1 MSEEKLSFQA
11 EVAKLLDIVAH
22 SLYSEKEVFLRELI
36 SNASDACDRLR
47 YEALTRPELL
57 EGDGSFRILLSLDK
71 EAGTLTIADNGIG
84 MNRAELVENLG
95 TIARSGTAAFVAA
108 AAGGDAAKEGEGG
121 KEAPSLIGQFG
132 VGFYSAFMVAD
143 RVEVVSRKAGEA
155 EAWRWSSDGKGSFTI
170 AEAELAARGTRITL
184 HLSEAGKEFLD
195 PARLRGI
202 VKRYSDHIAIPIELE
217 GAGKAET
224 LNQAS
229 ALWTRPKSEIS
240 ELQYKEFYRHVA
252 HSFDDPWLTLHYRAE
267 GKLDYSALLYVPGT
281 PPFDLFHPERKG
293 HLRLYVKRVFIT
305 DDCPE
310 LLPSWLRFLRGI
322 VDSEDLPLNVSR
334 EMLQKNPLLARIRSG
349 LLKRVLDTLEKRAKE
364 DAEDY
369 AKFWGNFGAVVKE
382 GIYEEAGERER
393 ILGLARFRST
403 AESGLVG
410 LESYVGRMKE
420 GQEAIYYITG
430 EELDALAK
438 SPQLEGFRAKGI
450 EVLLMTDPVDG
461 FWLSSVEGYK
471 EKPFKS
477 VTRGGADLAK
487 IKGGAEA
494 KALAPEKDSEAGA
507 VSGLVALF
515 KLTLKDAVKDVRAS
529 ERLTDSAVCLVAD
542 EGDMDMHLERI
553 LRQHKQLG
561 GQSKRILELNP
572 RHPLIKELVRHLSA
586 KGSDERL
593 ADYAYLLLDQARI
606 VEGETPPDPA
616 AFSRRLANVLE
627 RGLAA

>member
-11 EVAKLLDIVAH
+11 EVKKLLDIVAH

-47 YEALTRPELL
+47 YEALTTPELL
-57 EGDGSFRILLSLDK
+57 EGDSGFRIVIALDK
-71 EAGTLTIADNGIG
+71 EAGTLAISDNGIG
-84 MNRAELVENLG
+84 MSRAELVENLG
-95 TIARSGTAAFVAA
+95 TIARSGTAAFIAE
-108 AAGGDAAKEGEGG
+108 AGGGEG

-143 RVEVVSRKAGEA
+143 QVEVVSRKAGSTES
-155 EAWRWSSDGKGSFTI
+155 WRWSSDGKGSFTI
-170 AEAELAARGTRITL
+170 AEAEPKAEAVPHGTRIAL
-184 HLSEAGKEFLD
+184 HVNEGGKEFLE
-195 PARLRGI
+195 PERIRAI
-202 VKRYSDHIAIPIELE
+202 VKRYSDHIAIPIELA
-217 GAGKAET
+217 GAGKSET

-281 PPFDLFHPERKG
+281 PPFDLFQPERKA

-310 LLPSWLRFLRGI
+310 LLPAWLRFLRGI

-349 LLKRVLDTLEKRAKE
+349 LVKRVLEALEKKAKE

-369 AKFWGNFGAVVKE
+369 AKFWASFGAVVKE
-382 GIYEEAGERER
+382 GIYEEPAERER
-393 ILGLARFRST
+393 LLGLSRFRST

-410 LESYVGRMKE
+410 LESYLGRMKE

-430 EELDALAK
+430 EELDAVSK
-438 SPQLEGFRAKGI
+438 SPQLEGFRAKGV
-450 EVLLMTDPVDG
+450 EVLLMTDAVDG
-461 FWLSSVEGYK
+461 FWLSAVESFK

-487 IKGGAEA
+487 IKGGEEKAAVPAEA
-494 KALAPEKDSEAGA
+494 GDSAAA
-507 VSGLVALF
+507 VSGLIALF
-515 KLTLKDAVKDVRAS
+515 RLTLKDAVKDVRAS
-529 ERLTDSAVCLVAD
+529 ERLTDSPVCLVAD

-553 LRQHKQLG
+553 LRQHKQLARE
-561 GQSKRILELNP
+561 SRRILELNP
-572 RHPLIKELVRHLSA
+572 RHPLIKELARHLSA
-586 KGSDERL
+586 KGSSDRL
-593 ADYAYLLLDQARI
+593 ADYAYLLLDQACI
-606 VEGETPPDPA
+606 LEGET
-616 AFSRRLANVLE
+616 
-627 RGLAA
+627 

>member
-1 MSEEKLSFQA
+1 MSEERLGFQA
-11 EVAKLLDIVAH
+11 EVTKLLDIVAH

-57 EGDGSFRILLSLDK
+57 DGDANFRVLLTPDK
-71 EAGTLTIADNGIG
+71 DAGTLTIADNGIG
-84 MNRAELVENLG
+84 MSREELVDNLG
-95 TIARSGTAAFVAA
+95 TIARSGTAAFLAE
-108 AAGGDAAKEGEGG
+108 AGAGEG
-121 KEAPSLIGQFG
+121 KDAPSLIGQFG

-143 RVEVVSRKAGEA
+143 RVEVVSRKAGA
-155 EAWRWSSDGKGSFTI
+155 KEAWRWSSDGKGSFTI
-170 AEAELAARGTRITL
+170 GEGELEARGTRIAL
-184 HLSEAGKEFLD
+184 HLSEASKEFLE

-202 VKRYSDHIAIPIELE
+202 VKRYSDHIAIPIELIE
-217 GAGKAET
+217 AGKAKGET

-267 GKLDYSALLYVPGT
+267 GKLDYSALLYVPST

-305 DDCPE
+305 EDCPG

-322 VDSEDLPLNVSR
+322 VDSEDLPLNISR

-349 LLKRVLDTLEKRAKE
+349 LVKRVLDALDKRAKE
-364 DAEDY
+364 DAADY
-369 AKFWGNFGAVVKE
+369 AKFCESFGAVLKE
-382 GIYEEAGERER
+382 GIYEDTAECQR

-403 AESGLVG
+403 AESGLLS
-410 LESYVGRMKE
+410 LESYLARMKE
-420 GQEAIYYITG
+420 GQDAIYYITG
-430 EELDALAK
+430 EELEALAK
-438 SPQLEGFRAKGI
+438 SPQLEGFRAKGV

-461 FWLSSVEGYK
+461 FWLSAVESFR

-477 VTRGGADLAK
+477 VTRGGADLGK
-487 IKGGAEA
+487 IK
-494 KALAPEKDSEAGA
+494 APEKDAAKPEEADEGA
-507 VSGLVALF
+507 QVSGLVALF

-529 ERLTDSAVCLVAD
+529 ERLTASPVCLVAE

-553 LRQHKQLG
+553 LRQHKQLAAG
-561 GQSKRILELNP
+561 SKRILELNP
-572 RHPLIKELVRHLSA
+572 RHPLIKELARHVSE
-586 KGSDERL
+586 KGASDRL

-606 VEGETPPDPA
+606 VEGETP
-616 AFSRRLANVLE
+616 
-627 RGLAA
+627 

>member
-1 MSEEKLSFQA
+1 MSEERLGFQA
-11 EVAKLLDIVAH
+11 EVTKLLDIVAH

-57 EGDGSFRILLSLDK
+57 DGDANFRVLLTPEK
-71 EAGTLTIADNGIG
+71 NAGTLTIADNGIG
-84 MNRAELVENLG
+84 MSREELVDNLG
-95 TIARSGTAAFVAA
+95 TIARSGTAAFLAE
-108 AAGGDAAKEGEGG
+108 AGAGEG
-121 KEAPSLIGQFG
+121 KDAPSLIGQFG

-143 RVEVVSRKAGEA
+143 RVEVVSRKAGA
-155 EAWRWSSDGKGSFTI
+155 KEAWRWSSDGKGSFTI
-170 AEAELAARGTRITL
+170 ADAELEARGTRIAL
-184 HLSEAGKEFLD
+184 HLSEASKEFLE

-202 VKRYSDHIAIPIELE
+202 VKRYSDHIAIPIELAE
-217 GAGKAET
+217 AGKAKTET

-267 GKLDYSALLYVPGT
+267 GKLDYSALLYVPST

-305 DDCPE
+305 EDCPG

-322 VDSEDLPLNVSR
+322 VDSEDLPLNISR

-349 LLKRVLDTLEKRAKE
+349 LVKRVLDALDKRAKE
-364 DAEDY
+364 DAADY
-369 AKFWGNFGAVVKE
+369 VKFCESFGAVLKE
-382 GIYEEAGERER
+382 GIYEDTAERER
-393 ILGLARFRST
+393 ILGLARFHST
-403 AESGLVG
+403 AESGLLS
-410 LESYVGRMKE
+410 LESYLARMRE
-420 GQEAIYYITG
+420 GQDAIYYITG
-430 EELDALAK
+430 EELAALAK
-438 SPQLEGFRAKGI
+438 SPQLEGFRAKGV
-450 EVLLMTDPVDG
+450 EVLLMTDPVNG
-461 FWLSSVEGYK
+461 FWLSAVESFR

-477 VTRGGADLAK
+477 VTRGGADLGK
-487 IKGGAEA
+487 IKAPEAEA
-494 KALAPEKDSEAGA
+494 AKPEEAGDGA
-507 VSGLVALF
+507 QVSGLVALF

-529 ERLTDSAVCLVAD
+529 ERLTSSPVCLVAE

-553 LRQHKQLG
+553 LRQHKQLAG
-561 GQSKRILELNP
+561 GSKRILELNP
-572 RHPLIKELVRHLSA
+572 KHPLIKELARHLSQ
-586 KGSDERL
+586 KGASDRL

-616 AFSRRLANVLE
+616 AFSRRLASVLE
-627 RGLAA
+627 RGLGS

>member
-1 MSEEKLSFQA
+1 MSEERLGFQA
-11 EVAKLLDIVAH
+11 EVTKLLDIVAH

-57 EGDGSFRILLSLDK
+57 DGDADFRVLLTPDK
-71 EAGTLTIADNGIG
+71 DAGTLTIADNGIG
-84 MNRAELVENLG
+84 MSREELVDNLG
-95 TIARSGTAAFVAA
+95 TIARSGTAAFLAQ
-108 AAGGDAAKEGEGG
+108 AGAGEG
-121 KEAPSLIGQFG
+121 KDAPSLIGQFG

-143 RVEVVSRKAGEA
+143 RVEVVSRKAGA
-155 EAWRWSSDGKGSFTI
+155 KEAWRWSSDGKGSFTI
-170 AEAELAARGTRITL
+170 GEGELEARGTRIAL
-184 HLSEAGKEFLD
+184 HLSEASKEFLE
-195 PARLRGI
+195 PARLSAI
-202 VKRYSDHIAIPIELE
+202 VKRYSDHIAIPIELVE
-217 GAGKAET
+217 AGKAKTET

-267 GKLDYSALLYVPGT
+267 GKLDYSALLYVPST

-305 DDCPE
+305 EDCPG

-349 LLKRVLDTLEKRAKE
+349 LVKRVLDALDKRARE
-364 DAEDY
+364 DAADY
-369 AKFWGNFGAVVKE
+369 AKFCESFGAVLKE
-382 GIYEEAGERER
+382 GIYEDTAERER
-393 ILGLARFRST
+393 ILTLARFRST
-403 AESGLVG
+403 AESGLLS
-410 LESYVGRMKE
+410 LESYLTRMKE
-420 GQEAIYYITG
+420 GQDAIYYITG
-430 EELDALAK
+430 EELEALAK
-438 SPQLEGFRAKGI
+438 SPQLEGFRAKGV

-461 FWLSSVEGYK
+461 FWLSAVENFR

-477 VTRGGADLAK
+477 VTRGGADLGK
-487 IKGGAEA
+487 IK
-494 KALAPEKDSEAGA
+494 APEADAAKPEEAGEGA
-507 VSGLVALF
+507 QVSGLVALF

-529 ERLTDSAVCLVAD
+529 ERLTLSPVCLVAE

-553 LRQHKQLG
+553 LRQHKQLAAG
-561 GQSKRILELNP
+561 SRRILELNP
-572 RHPLIKELVRHLSA
+572 KHPLIKELARHVSE
-586 KGSDERL
+586 KGASDRL

-606 VEGETPPDPA
+606 VEGETPSDPA
-616 AFSRRLANVLE
+616 AFSRRLASVLE
-627 RGLAA
+627 RGLGS